1 MREDHPGVP
10 CEVVDVLEVV
20 HLRVQIATADD
31 VGLAIVIGHAT
42 LEGIRFDMGDSPA
55 GSSPQRC
62 LEDLVMA
69 PWLVRE
75 TVLVP
80 AEPLGALAG
89 PMPTIVMPHD
99 GYAVVLIVTARLKAL
114 GSDLIRL
121 KPVVIR
127 LAWKRRYSTAELL
140 RLPGPCSLVTVVHSV
155 PTGCDCA
162 GLPSHQSIWGT

>member
-1 MREDHPGVP
+1 M
-10 CEVVDVLEVV
+10 L
-20 HLRVQIATADD
+20 ATADD

-42 LEGIRFDMGDSPA
+42 LEGVRFDMGDSPA

-80 AEPLGALAG
+80 AEPLGVLAG

-99 GYAVVLIVTARLKAL
+99 GYAVVPIELACLEAL
-114 GSDLIRL
+114 ESDRIRL

-140 RLPGPCSLVTVVHSV
+140 RLPGPCFLVAVVRNS
-155 PTGCDCA
+155 PTGFDCA
-162 GLPSHQSIWGT
+162 GPPWHLCRSGT